1 MSGKP
6 PSVAPRAGAPRVLVY
21 VADPRQLDAGA
32 AAEPPPLPPQALD
45 QLYFHDNAPH
55 HLPGPRNVY
64 RAQAELPDQRNP
76 PNAIFYKSLGE
87 NDSKVGAY
95 GVADNDLVQR
105 TEFFQVNQQF
115 LKEACLK
122 IEDGKVSDRPNGGK
136 RECISVNGAEF
147 VGIEGQYRSP
157 AEAGELVTYQTR
169 CSGPGADIMPPMQP
183 VPICQ
188 NSNQFD
194 ACAVQSEGTIR
205 ADRDLPVGKNYVNY
219 QILEQSVS
227 HQSIVNQSISI
238 LNQQVGV
245 SRGVVSE
252 GDSGGAPLVLAVLP
266 AHPTEADPGTRTQ
279 SEPQTITVPLGWRRI
294 ITGTSV
300 IYVRY
305 VYSQYFYFP
314 LYLCLLLFYTN
325 RFVITTYKYLNYH

>member
-6 PSVAPRAGAPRVLVY
+6 PSVAPRVLVY

-32 AAEPPPLPPQALD
+32 AAEPPPLPPLD

-55 HLPGPRNVY
+55 HLPVPRNVY
-64 RAQAELPDQRNP
+64 RAPADLPDQRNP
-76 PNAIFYKSLGE
+76 PNAIYYKTLAE
-87 NDSKVGAY
+87 NDTKLGAY

-115 LKEACLK
+115 LKEAGLK

-136 RECISVNGAEF
+136 RECVSVNGSEF
-147 VGIEGQYRSP
+147 GGIEGQYRAA
-157 AEAGELVTYQTR
+157 AEAEELVTYQTR
-169 CSGPGADIMPPMQP
+169 CSGPGADIMPPMQS
-183 VPICQ
+183 VALRQ
-188 NSNQFD
+188 NPNQFD

-205 ADRDLPVGKNYVNY
+205 CDRDLSGGKNYVNY

-252 GDSGGAPLVLAVLP
+252 GDTNGGAPLVLAVLP
-266 AHPTEADPGTRTQ
+266 AQPNEADPGSRTQ

-294 ITGTSV
+294 ITGTTV

-305 VYSQYFYFP
+305 VCLDYLYFYACYDFIATICDYDLHIP
-314 LYLCLLLFYTN
+314 KVQTSSL
-325 RFVITTYKYLNYH
+325 V

>member
-21 VADPRQLDAGA
+21 VADPRQLDAGG
-32 AAEPPPLPPQALD
+32 AAEPPPLPPQTLD

-55 HLPGPRNVY
+55 HLPGSRNVY
-64 RAQAELPDQRNP
+64 RAQTELPDQRNP
-76 PNAIFYKSLGE
+76 PNAIYYKSLGE
-87 NDSKVGAY
+87 NDSKLGAY
-95 GVADNDLVQR
+95 GVADNDMVQR

-115 LKEACLK
+115 LKEAGLK

-136 RECISVNGAEF
+136 RECVSVNGAEF
-147 VGIEGQYRSP
+147 GSIEGQYRSS

-169 CSGPGADIMPPMQP
+169 CSVPGADIMPPMQS
-183 VPICQ
+183 VALRQ
-188 NSNQFD
+188 NPNQFET
-194 ACAVQSEGTIR
+194 CAVQSEGTIR
-205 ADRDLPVGKNYVNY
+205 GDRDLSVGKNYVNY

-245 SRGVVSE
+245 SRGVVS
-252 GDSGGAPLVLAVLP
+252 DSDGNGGAPLVLAVLP
-266 AHPTEADPGTRTQ
+266 AQPSEADPGTRTQ
-279 SEPQTITVPLGWRRI
+279 SEPQTIIVPLGWRRI

-305 VYSQYFYFP
+305 VYLNFLKFKAFMILHQQGTCDYD
-314 LYLCLLLFYTN
+314 TN
-325 RFVITTYKYLNYH
+325 T

>member
-32 AAEPPPLPPQALD
+32 AADPPPLPLQPLD
-45 QLYFHDNAPH
+45 QLYFHDNAPQ

-76 PNAIFYKSLGE
+76 PNAIYYKSLGE

-115 LKEACLK
+115 LKEAGLK
-122 IEDGKVSDRPNGGK
+122 IEDGKVNDQPNGGK
-136 RECISVNGAEF
+136 RECISVNGVEF
-147 VGIEGQYRSP
+147 GGIEGQYRSP
-157 AEAGELVTYQTR
+157 VEAGELVTYQTR
-169 CSGPGADIMPPMQP
+169 CSGPGGDIMPPMQS
-183 VPICQ
+183 VPIRQ
-188 NSNQFD
+188 NPNQFD

-205 ADRDLPVGKNYVNY
+205 GDRDLSVAKNYVNY

-252 GDSGGAPLVLAVLP
+252 GDSSGGAPLVLAVLP
-266 AHPTEADPGTRTQ
+266 AQPTEADPGTRTL

-294 ITGTSV
+294 ITGASV

-305 VYSQYFYFP
+305 AYSQYFNFRQF
-314 LYLCLLLFYTN
+314 LYLLLFYTD
-325 RFVITTYKYLNYH
+325 

>member
-32 AAEPPPLPPQALD
+32 AAEPPPLPPLPQPLD

-55 HLPGPRNVY
+55 HLPGPRSVY
-64 RAQAELPDQRNP
+64 RAHTEPDQRNP
-76 PNAIFYKSLGE
+76 PNAIYYKSLGE
-87 NDSKVGAY
+87 NDAKGAY
-95 GVADNDLVQR
+95 GVADNDVVQR

-115 LKEACLK
+115 LKDAGVK

-136 RECISVNGAEF
+136 RDCVSVNGVEF
-147 VGIEGQYRSP
+147 GSIESQYRSP
-157 AEAGELVTYQTR
+157 VEAGELVTYQTR
-169 CSGPGADIMPPMQP
+169 CSGPGTDIMPPMQSLA
-183 VPICQ
+183 IRQ
-188 NSNQFD
+188 NPNQFD

-205 ADRDLPVGKNYVNY
+205 GDRDLSVGKNFVNY

-245 SRGVVSE
+245 NSRVVSD
-252 GDSGGAPLVLAVLP
+252 GDGSGGAPLVLAVLP
-266 AHPTEADPGTRTQ
+266 PQPTDTDPGARTQ

-305 VYSQYFYFP
+305 M
-314 LYLCLLLFYTN
+314 
-325 RFVITTYKYLNYH
+325 